1 MALVTE
7 TWLGT
12 DVDNIVLG
20 DLIPDGYDFYHVPR
34 IQQRGGGVALIY
46 NKSLSLS
53 TMKSDTIFTNFEH
66 LECTINKIHKPQI
79 CGFASFTAH
88 RHQNTTT

>member
-1 MALVTE
+1 MTLTE

-34 IQQRGGGVALIY
+34 QHQRGAGVTLIY
-46 NKSLSLS
+46 NKSLMKL
-53 TMKSDTIFTNFEH
+53 MKSDTTFTNFEH
-66 LECTINKIHKPQI
+66 LEYTIN
-79 CGFASFTAH
+79 T
-88 RHQNTTT
+88 QNSNMRLCVAYHPPA